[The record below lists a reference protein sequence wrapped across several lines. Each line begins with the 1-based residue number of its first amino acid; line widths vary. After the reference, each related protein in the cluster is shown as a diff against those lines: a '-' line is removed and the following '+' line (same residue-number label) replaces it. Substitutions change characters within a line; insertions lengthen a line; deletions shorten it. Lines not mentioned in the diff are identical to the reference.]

1 MTLNITPDSASG
13 VPVKAVGPSTT
24 LRDIRKG
31 VSLLIER
38 NYEQSDI
45 IRNSHATEA

>member
-13 VPVKAVGPSTT
+13 VPVKAVGPPTT

-31 VSLLIER
+31 VSLLIEKELWKEKYQFITR
-38 NYEQSDI
+38 N
-45 IRNSHATEA
+45 